1 MIKNLNIKKQLLTLF
16 AITTVSIAY
25 GQVGIN
31 NTSPNATL
39 DVVAKNTNGST
50 AEGVIAPRLTGDQI
64 QAANAQYGSDQIGTI
79 IYATSAVT
87 TPDATTQNI
96 TAAGYY
102 YFDGSVWKSMGGTST
117 ASSFVVTPLI
127 TASYTVQPTDD
138 FIRLNI
144 TTPSQTLT
152 LPTSGILPGKMIY
165 ISNIGTMDIPIIP
178 QVINPSYS
186 PVTAGTSGT
195 LIYLGSGEW
204 EWLAGF

>member
-16 AITTVSIAY
+16 AITTFSISY

-31 NTSPNATL
+31 NTSPKATL
-39 DVVAKNTNGST
+39 DVTAKNTNGST
-50 AEGVIAPRLTGDQI
+50 PEGLIAPRLTGDQL
-64 QAANAQYGSDQIGTI
+64 QLGNAQYATDQIGTMV
-79 IYATSAVT
+79 YVTSPVT
-87 TPDATTQNI
+87 VPDIATQNI
-96 TAAGYY
+96 TSAGYY

-144 TTPSQTLT
+144 TNASQTLT

-165 ISNIGTMDIPIIP
+165 VSNIGTMDIPTIP
-178 QVINPSYS
+178 QVINLSYN
-186 PVTAGTSGT
+186 PVTAGASGI

-204 EWLAGF
+204 DWLTGF